1 MDSLVGKTA
10 VITGAASGMGRAF
23 ATRFAAAGM
32 KVALADV
39 EEPTLR
45 QAVTELE
52 AGGATAIGV
61 VTDVSEGAAMDALA
75 QRARDELGGAHVV
88 CLNAGVGG
96 PMVPLPHLT
105 EHDWAWTLGVNLW
118 GVIHGVR
125 AFLPSLLEQDEGHLV
140 MTASV
145 AGLVGG
151 VGGPYA
157 VSKFG
162 VVALAEAVYWHLQD
176 TGSNVGVTVLCPGLV
191 ATRIMESERNR
202 PERLIGTSSWE
213 PTPDDELRLQVFKEL
228 IQAAKP
234 PAEVADLVHDAVLE
248 NRFYL
253 YTDDAFV
260 PVIRAR
266 HRFVEEG
273 RNPQRA
279 DLLGL
284 LADEG

>member
-1 MDSLVGKTA
+1 MESLAGKTA
-10 VITGAASGMGRAF
+10 VVTGAASGMGRAF

-39 EEPTLR
+39 EEPLLR
-45 QAVTELE
+45 EAVTELE

-61 VTDVSEGAAMDALA
+61 VTDVSDGTAMDALA
-75 QRARDELGGAHVV
+75 EQARDELGGVHVV

-96 PMVPLPHLT
+96 PMVPLPNLT

-125 AFLPSLLEQDEGHLV
+125 AFLPTLLDQDEGHLV

-162 VVALAEAVYWHLQD
+162 VVALAETVYWYLQD

-213 PTPDDELRLQVFKEL
+213 PTPDEAMRLQVFKEL
-228 IQAAKP
+228 IQAGKP

-253 YTDDAFV
+253 YTDGAFA
-260 PVIRAR
+260 PVIRER
-266 HRFVEEG
+266 HRFIEEG

-284 LADEG
+284 LGDEG